1 MIRLFFTTVIFAITI
16 SGIAQDD
23 FPCHEPTKKARK
35 LFYAAIETKNPKE
48 RMELMLEAKK
58 QDEDFIEPLD
68 YIAEYYEKQA
78 QKALHPDAYTRN
90 IHVAVKYWTTIVEK
104 CPSFRHYL
112 FAMKLGEYYYQ
123 QLKFEESKKYFNI
136 VAHAS
141 DATKKDERFAVSRI
155 QEIDNFLELKN
166 NPVPFNPKKVPGV
179 CTQWDEYLPSL
190 SPDNRYL
197 FFTRREIVQN
207 LDDFTGPKWQER
219 FIQSRKI
226 RRDSFSRG
234 IPMPKPFNQGL
245 NQGGASISVDNK
257 MIFITIVQNEIGCY
271 KDIPSMR
278 SHGYANGDIYFTE
291 FKNGEWTPLK
301 SIGSNINGK
310 CTWEGQPSISADNK
324 TLYFARASEPDGKT
338 NYGGMDL
345 YKVNRLPD
353 GSWSDPINLGPEI
366 NTPGN
371 EKSPFMHSDS
381 YTLYFASD
389 GRLGFGGY
397 DIYYTK
403 MKDNGKFETPKNL
416 GYPINTEQDEH
427 GFIVSKD
434 GHKGY
439 FSSKEDGT
447 NLELYYFDLYPEAR
461 PEKVVFVEGE
471 IKDQD
476 GNVPEGAQVLL
487 KNTKTD
493 KEIEAVIDEE
503 SGKYV
508 AVIAVGDEPDEDIM
522 LTAKKKG
529 YAFTSQLITSDEIV
543 TGKPIKTK
551 PTEIKPIEVGES
563 YTINDIHFETNSYQ
577 LDKRAMEVLNEFIE
591 FLEMNPTVKIA
602 IHGHTDNV
610 GDPQENLILSE
621 NRAKAVYQYLILEG
635 IDPSRLQYKGFGD
648 TKPIVSNNT
657 EEGRAKNRRT
667 EFVITAK

>member
-1 MIRLFFTTVIFAITI
+1 
-16 SGIAQDD
+16 
-23 FPCHEPTKKARK
+23 
-35 LFYAAIETKNPKE
+35 
-48 RMELMLEAKK
+48 
-58 QDEDFIEPLD
+58 
-68 YIAEYYEKQA
+68 
-78 QKALHPDAYTRN
+78 
-90 IHVAVKYWTTIVEK
+90 
-104 CPSFRHYL
+104 
-112 FAMKLGEYYYQ
+112 
-123 QLKFEESKKYFNI
+123 
-136 VAHAS
+136 
-141 DATKKDERFAVSRI
+141 
-155 QEIDNFLELKN
+155 NFLELKN

-434 GHKGY
+434 GHKGW